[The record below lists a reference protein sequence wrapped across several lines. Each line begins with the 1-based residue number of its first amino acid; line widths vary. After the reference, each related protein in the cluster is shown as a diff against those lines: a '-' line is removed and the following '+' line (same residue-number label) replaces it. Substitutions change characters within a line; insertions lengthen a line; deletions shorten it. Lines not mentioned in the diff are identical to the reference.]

1 MRVIAKLT
9 GFYRGARRR
18 PGAEFDMDEADMKKG
33 KDGAPVLPSW
43 VVPATPEVQAE
54 LGRADAIEA
63 KRARE
68 AVVASAGPKRGSRP
82 AVKDVDADLT
92 V

>member
-18 PGAEFDMDEADMKKG
+18 AGAEFDMAESDMKRG
-33 KDGAPVLPSW
+33 KDGEPVLPSW
-43 VVPATPEVQAE
+43 VAPATAE
-54 LGRADAIEA
+54 EKAALGEADAIEA
-63 KRARE
+63 KRARA
-68 AVVASAGPKRGSRP
+68 AVVASAGPKRFAKP
-82 AVKDVDADLT
+82 AVRDIDADLA